1 MNEPACKQ
9 NNSARKID
17 FTFLPVGQST
27 ETEPL
32 IKEWKYDAS
41 SRTLLVEHTNGE
53 RYRYFGI
60 DPRSAFLHPLT
71 PHQHASFM
79 AVRSQ
84 YRSEKLS

>member
-1 MNEPACKQ
+1 MNEPAK
-9 NNSARKID
+9 NAPRKID
-17 FTFLPVGQST
+17 YTFLPVGQST

-32 IKEWKYDAS
+32 IRSWKYDAS

-71 PHQHASFM
+71 VHPYADFM
-79 AVRSQ
+79 RVRSQ
-84 YRSEKLS
+84 YHSEPI